1 MNANDIERIIDG
13 RVLAENLASIT
24 STLRLVSLVVLFGF
38 AVAVLAVVVNAIR
51 LAIFSRKDEIEIM
64 RLVGAS
70 APWVRLPF
78 ILEGIAIGT
87 IGALVTLAVF
97 AILGASVN
105 AIMLNVFRVLP
116 IETSEILAVQVAITV
131 LGAGVGLGALGALLS
146 LRGRLD

>member
-1 MNANDIERIIDG
+1 MLFRSERIIDG

-24 STLRLVSLVVLFGF
+24 STLRLISLVVLLGF
-38 AVAVLAVVVNAIR
+38 ALAVLAVVVNAIR

-70 APWVRLPF
+70 ATWVRLPF